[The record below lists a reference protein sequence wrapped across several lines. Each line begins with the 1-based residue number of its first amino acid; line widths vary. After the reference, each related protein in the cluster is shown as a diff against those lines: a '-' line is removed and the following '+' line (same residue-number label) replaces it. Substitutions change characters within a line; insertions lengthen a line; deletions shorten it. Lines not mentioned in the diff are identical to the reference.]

1 MGNNHVQAETQVYKE
16 LNKSWKTTCNVLFGR
31 EVGELGLFQDWLSAL
46 NPKLAHAPS
55 TITGKDITYFIA
67 DYCEGSKRASLD
79 EIWKLKKFPALSIN
93 EIKDV
98 DTLVGAIQ
106 DRAYYTGDVVLG
118 NSNFIERS
126 SNCKDSHYV
135 LESGAISDSKYVCS
149 SARIKECEYNFGSD
163 GTGVS
168 NFLIRGFECYKLMR
182 CLEAWKSQTSSDCY
196 YVNGVLDS
204 SNCMFCFNVRNKR
217 YAIGNLELPKD
228 KYLSI
233 KQRLVSEM
241 AEQLSKRHSL
251 PSLVEIVGGCRG
263 HGYGKILPE
272 LKKLEKTA
280 KPDLAKIESI
290 FSNTTEMLLGKRQS
304 GIDAYAPWLRK
315 HVLKMDVGKSII
327 SGKPML
333 LADYSNY
340 LIYPRHRLVTMLE
353 AEYIGDHLRL
363 EQEEAEKLSFAEI
376 SEGISKIAYLSP
388 EFFFGENINVTECST
403 QYQSMNAY
411 RSPGA
416 SFTKNTAY
424 SFWPR
429 KGDCIFGSSMAF
441 ECFFCI
447 NCYYSE
453 NLNRCF
459 EVDSSKSCSDS
470 YYLHNCENVR
480 SSLFC
485 FNAKN
490 LAYAIGNTVVGKEE
504 FGRAK
509 QMLLAWTNERL
520 AKKKEVPLSIFD
532 VGCSQ

>member
-1 MGNNHVQAETQVYKE
+1 MQTDSPVCKE
-16 LNKSWKTTCNVLFGR
+16 LGKAWKATCNVLFGT
-31 EVGELGLFQDWLSAL
+31 EVGELGQCQEWLSSL
-46 NPKLAHAPS
+46 NPKLARAPS
-55 TITGKDITYFIA
+55 TLTGKGITYFIT
-67 DYCEGSKRASLD
+67 DYCKGSKRASLD
-79 EIWKLKKFPALSIN
+79 EVWKLGKFPPLSIN

-98 DTLVGAIQ
+98 DSLVEAIR

-118 NSNFIERS
+118 NSKFIEDS
-126 SNCKDSHYV
+126 SNCKDSYHV
-135 LESGAISDSKYVCS
+135 LASGAVSDSKYVCS
-149 SARIKECEYNFGSD
+149 SARVKECEFAFGSD
-163 GTGVS
+163 GVGES
-168 NFLIRGFECYKLMR
+168 KFLVRGYECYRLTR

-217 YAIGNLELPKD
+217 HAIGNLELPKE

-233 KQRLVSEM
+233 KQGLVAEM
-241 AEQLSKRHSL
+241 AEQLSEKHSL
-251 PSLVEIVGGCRG
+251 PSLVEIVGKCRG
-263 HGYGKILPE
+263 HGYQPILPG
-272 LKKLEKTA
+272 LKKLEKA
-280 KPDLAKIESI
+280 VKPDLAKIEAI
-290 FSNTTEMLLGKRQS
+290 FGNTTEMLLGKRLE
-304 GIDAYAPWLRK
+304 GIDTYSPWLRK
-315 HVLKMDVGKSII
+315 HVLRMDVGKSII

-340 LIYPRHRLVTMLE
+340 LIYPRNRLVTMLE
-353 AEYIGDHLRL
+353 AEYIGEHLRL
-363 EQEEAEKLSFAEI
+363 GQGEAEKLAFAAI
-376 SEGISKIAYLSP
+376 SEGIAKVAYLSP
-388 EFFFGENINVTECST
+388 EFFFGKNINVTECST
-403 QYQSMNAY
+403 QYQTMNAY

-480 SSLFC
+480 SSMFC

-490 LAYAIGNTVVGKEE
+490 LTYAIGNTVVGKEE
-504 FGRAK
+504 FNRAK
-509 QMLLAWTNERL
+509 RMLLEWANGQL
-520 AKKKEVPLSIFD
+520 ARKKEVPLSIFD
-532 VGCSQ
+532 VGCRK

>member
-1 MGNNHVQAETQVYKE
+1 MQTQTETPVYNE
-16 LNKSWKTTCNVLFGR
+16 LDKSWKTTCKVLFGR
-31 EVGELGLFQDWLSAL
+31 EVGELNLFQEWLASQ
-46 NPKLAHAPS
+46 NPRLAHAPS
-55 TITGKDITYFIA
+55 SLTGKDITYFIT

-79 EIWKLKKFPALSIN
+79 EVWKLKKFPALSIN

-98 DTLVGAIQ
+98 DSLVEAIQ

-118 NSNFIERS
+118 NSKFIEAS
-126 SNCKDSHYV
+126 SNCKDSYYV
-135 LESGAISDSKYVCS
+135 LGSGAISDSKYICN
-149 SARIKECEYNFGSD
+149 SARLKECEFAFGCD
-163 GTGVS
+163 GVGES
-168 NFLIRGFECYKLMR
+168 RFQARGYEGYRLMR

-217 YAIGNLELPKD
+217 YAIGNLELPKE

-233 KQRLVSEM
+233 KQGLVAEM
-241 AEQLSKRHSL
+241 AEQLEKKHSL
-251 PSLVEIVGGCRG
+251 PSLVEIVGKCKG
-263 HGYGKILPE
+263 HGYREILPE
-272 LKKLEKTA
+272 LKKLEKAA
-280 KPDLAKIESI
+280 KPDMAKIESI
-290 FSNTTEMLLGKRQS
+290 FGNTTEMLLGKRLG
-304 GIDAYAPWLRK
+304 GIDGYSDWLRK

-340 LIYPRHRLVTMLE
+340 LLYPRNRLVTMLE

-363 EQEEAEKLSFAEI
+363 DPAEAEKLSFASI

-480 SSLFC
+480 SSMLC

-490 LAYAIGNTVVGKEE
+490 LAYAVGNTVVGKEQ

-509 QMLLAWTNERL
+509 RMLLEWANEKL
-520 AKKKEVPLSIFD
+520 ARKKEVPLSIFD
-532 VGCSQ
+532 VGCRQ